1 VKRPEKGVTGT
12 KWGAAALALLLLVVD
27 CSGTKKPDK
36 LTQELLAKPK
46 EALFE
51 KGKALIEKK
60 KYDQGRKYLTFVF
73 ETYPND
79 PLGRDALLLVA
90 DSFFKQGGSSGYT
103 EARFRYRDYL
113 NRYPGAPRRDYARY
127 QFALTYDKEM
137 ERPDRDQTPTREAI
151 DQYQALIREYPTS
164 GFAGA
169 ARERVRVLTNILAEH
184 EFSVGY
190 FYMRKGASSAAL
202 ARFTDLEQRYPEYGA
217 RDKLYFYAA
226 RVLEKLGRR
235 QEADRYYARLT
246 AEFPA
251 SEYARKV
258 RAPRGEKPASAAA
271 AARPSPKS
279 KAQDPN

>member
-1 VKRPEKGVTGT
+1 VIGT
-12 KWGAAALALLLLVVD
+12 KWAAVVIALLVLIG
-27 CSGTKKPDK
+27 CSGSKKPDK
-36 LTQELLAKPK
+36 LTQELLARPK

-60 KYDQGRKYLTFVF
+60 KYDLGRKYLTFVF

-90 DSFFKQGGSSGYT
+90 DSFFKQGGASGYT

-127 QFALTYDKEM
+127 QFALTYDREM
-137 ERPDRDQTPTREAI
+137 ERPDRDQTSTREAI
-151 DQYQALIREYPTS
+151 EQYQALIREYPTS

-169 ARERVRVLTNILAEH
+169 ARERVRVLSDVLAEH

-190 FYMRKGASSAAL
+190 FYMRKGSPAAAL

-217 RDKLYFYAA
+217 RDKLYFYSA

-235 QEADRYYARLT
+235 AEADRYYARLI
-246 AEFPA
+246 AEFPG

-258 RAPRGEKPASAAA
+258 RGGRGEKPAAAA
-271 AARPSPKS
+271 ASASPKSRVPSPK
-279 KAQDPN
+279 

>member
-1 VKRPEKGVTGT
+1 MPASKSSIPT
-12 KWGAAALALLLLVVD
+12 L
-27 CSGTKKPDK
+27 PDK
-36 LTQELLAKPK
+36 LTQELLARPK
-46 EALFE
+46 EELFE

-79 PLGRDALLLVA
+79 PLGRDALLMVA

-113 NRYPGAPRRDYARY
+113 NRYPGASRRDYARY

-151 DQYQALIREYPTS
+151 EQYQALIREYPTS

-169 ARERVRVLTNILAEH
+169 ARERVRVLLDILAEH

-190 FYMRKGASSAAL
+190 FYMRKGAATAAL

-235 QEADRYYARLT
+235 QEAERYYARLT
-246 AEFPA
+246 TEFPD

-258 RAPRGEKPASAAA
+258 RGPRAEKPASAAA
-271 AARPSPKS
+271 AAAPSPKPEVQTP
-279 KAQDPN
+279 K

>member
-1 VKRPEKGVTGT
+1 MKRPVRSTIGT
-12 KWGAAALALLLLVVD
+12 KWGAVLLALLVLVA
-27 CSGTKKPDK
+27 CSGSKKPDK

-51 KGKALIEKK
+51 KGKGLVEKK
-60 KYDQGRKYLTFVF
+60 KYDLGRKYLTFVF

-90 DSFFKQGGSSGYT
+90 DSFFKQGGTSGYT

-127 QFALTYDKEM
+127 QFALTYDREI
-137 ERPDRDQTPTREAI
+137 ERPDRDQTSTTEAI
-151 DQYQALIREYPTS
+151 DQYRALIREYPTS

-169 ARERVRVLTNILAEH
+169 ARERVRVLTDSLAEH

-190 FYMRKGASSAAL
+190 FYMRKGSSTAAL

-217 RDKLYFYAA
+217 RDKLYFYSA
-226 RVLEKLGRR
+226 RTLQKLGRR
-235 QEADRYYARLT
+235 EEADRYYARLI
-246 AEFPA
+246 AEFPG
-251 SEYARKV
+251 SDYARK
-258 RAPRGEKPASAAA
+258 ARGARPEKPAAAA
-271 AARPSPKS
+271 TAASRSPKS
-279 KAQDPN
+279 KVQ

>member
-1 VKRPEKGVTGT
+1 MRRPEEEVTGR
-12 KWGAAALALLLLVVD
+12 KWGAAVLALLLLVVD
-27 CSGTKKPDK
+27 CSGAKKPDK

-60 KYDQGRKYLTFVF
+60 RYDQGRKYLTFVF

-169 ARERVRVLTNILAEH
+169 ARERVRLLTNVLAEH

-202 ARFTDLEQRYPEYGA
+202 ARFTELEQRYPEYGA

-246 AEFPA
+246 AEFPE

-258 RAPRGEKPASAAA
+258 RGPRGEKPASAAA
-271 AARPSPKS
+271 SARPSPKS
-279 KAQDPN
+279 KVQSPK

>member
-1 VKRPEKGVTGT
+1 MKRPEKTAIGT
-12 KWGAAALALLLLVVD
+12 KWGAVVLALLVLVG
-27 CSGTKKPDK
+27 CSGSKKPDK
-36 LTQELLAKPK
+36 LTQELLARPK

-51 KGKALIEKK
+51 KGKSLIEKK
-60 KYDQGRKYLTFVF
+60 KYDLGRKYLTFVF

-90 DSFFKQGGSSGYT
+90 DSFFKQGGASGYT

-127 QFALTYDKEM
+127 QFALTYDREM
-137 ERPDRDQTPTREAI
+137 ERPDRDQTSTREAI

-169 ARERVRVLTNILAEH
+169 ARERVRVLTGVLAEH
-184 EFSVGY
+184 EFNVGY
-190 FYMRKGASSAAL
+190 FYMRKGSAAAAL

-217 RDKLYFYAA
+217 RDKLYFYSA

-235 QEADRYYARLT
+235 AEADRYYARLI
-246 AEFPA
+246 AEFPG

-258 RAPRGEKPASAAA
+258 RGNRGEKPATAAA
-271 AARPSPKS
+271 AASPSPKA
-279 KAQDPN
+279 KVQRPK

>member
-1 VKRPEKGVTGT
+1 MKRPVRSTIGT
-12 KWGAAALALLLLVVD
+12 KWGAVLLALLVLVA
-27 CSGTKKPDK
+27 CSGSKKPDK

-51 KGKALIEKK
+51 KGKGLVEKK
-60 KYDQGRKYLTFVF
+60 KYDLGRKYLTFVF

-90 DSFFKQGGSSGYT
+90 DSFFKQGGTSGYT

-127 QFALTYDKEM
+127 QFALTYDREI
-137 ERPDRDQTPTREAI
+137 ERPDRDQTSTTEAI
-151 DQYQALIREYPTS
+151 DQYRALIREYPTS

-169 ARERVRVLTNILAEH
+169 ARERVRVLTDSLAEH

-190 FYMRKGASSAAL
+190 FYMRKGSSTAAL

-217 RDKLYFYAA
+217 RDKLYFYSA
-226 RVLEKLGRR
+226 RTLQKLGRR
-235 QEADRYYARLT
+235 EEADRYYARLM
-246 AEFPA
+246 AEYPG
-251 SEYARKV
+251 SEYARK
-258 RAPRGEKPASAAA
+258 ARGARPEKPAAAA
-271 AARPSPKS
+271 TAASRSPKS
-279 KAQDPN
+279 KVQ